1 MGKKWRARGKE
12 QTVNFRV
19 KTLDCISEA
28 RGAYGPAGS
37 GLEML
42 QEPEQR
48 GRGKGRARL
57 APPHFNLRCSA
68 TAGLRAGASMS
79 DLVCENER

>member
-19 KTLDCISEA
+19 KILDCISEA
-28 RGAYGPAGS
+28 RGAYRPAGS

-42 QEPEQR
+42 HEPEQR

-68 TAGLRAGASMS
+68 ATSLRAGGSMS
-79 DLVCENER
+79 DLI